1 MFNAMKFRLTI
12 LALISPLAN
21 LSVFGGQEIVA
32 PVAEKLPVVILV
44 EKSGAISVAHQHVQ
58 LKDLAAKLRELGVNG
73 KAKLAVEGEPGVRQ
87 KDIERVLETLVD
99 KGLLPKGTID

>member
-1 MFNAMKFRLTI
+1 MFYSMKFRLTI

-21 LSVFGGQEIVA
+21 LSVFAGQETIA

-44 EKSGAISVAHQHVQ
+44 EKNGAISVAHQHVQ
-58 LKDLAAKLRELGVNG
+58 LKDLAAKLKELGVAG
-73 KAKLAVEGEPGVRQ
+73 KGALAVEGEPGVRQ

-99 KGLLPKGTID
+99 KGLLPKGPID